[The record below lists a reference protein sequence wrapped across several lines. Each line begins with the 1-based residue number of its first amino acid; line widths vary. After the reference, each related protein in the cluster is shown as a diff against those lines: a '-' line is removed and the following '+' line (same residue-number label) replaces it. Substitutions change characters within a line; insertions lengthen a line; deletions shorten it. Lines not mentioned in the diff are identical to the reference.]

1 MWFSIRNPE
10 AFEEQVQ
17 RMYIESH
24 MRSSLI
30 SIIILVMLFQSEA
43 LAGSRAFFEIGFRG
57 RKETQIIKLRD
68 QNKIEEARAFLRSKS
83 SAGVM
88 GEIIKYRASYNPSWS
103 YHLKPSS
110 IKFFELAI
118 EVCDAS
124 PKYIEKH
131 LNKVGSDFLPGK
143 IWCPWSSY
151 LRKEIRGRRRF

>member
-1 MWFSIRNPE
+1 M
-10 AFEEQVQ
+10 
-17 RMYIESH
+17 
-24 MRSSLI
+24 
-30 SIIILVMLFQSEA
+30 
-43 LAGSRAFFEIGFRG
+43 GFRG
-57 RKETQIIKLRD
+57 QRDTHIIKLRD
-68 QNKIEEARAFLRSKS
+68 HNKIEEARALLRSKS

-88 GEIIKYRASYNPSWS
+88 GEILKSRASYNPRWS

-151 LRKEIRGRRRF
+151 VRKEIRRQRRR